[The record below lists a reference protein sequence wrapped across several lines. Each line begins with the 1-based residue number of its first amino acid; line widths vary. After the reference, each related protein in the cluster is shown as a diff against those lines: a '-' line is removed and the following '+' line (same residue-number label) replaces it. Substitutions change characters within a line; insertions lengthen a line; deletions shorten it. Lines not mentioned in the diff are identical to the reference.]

1 MKANLTDTRIKGCK
15 PKEKPYRLFDGGGL
29 YLEVHPNKSRYW
41 RLKYRF
47 AGKERVYAIG
57 SYPVTTLAA
66 ARDEADAAR
75 KLVKAGIDPVAH
87 RKTQAIETQEAAVN
101 TFERLAREWID
112 HQGGRWTKGHSS
124 DVLKSL
130 ENDVFPAIGHRPI
143 TDIKPPEILAVIR
156 SIERRG
162 VVETARKILQRCAS
176 VFRYAIQIGRCTYNP
191 AGEMKG
197 ALKTKQ
203 VEHRAA
209 LTESD
214 LPEFL
219 RALDNYNG
227 DMQTIN
233 ALKLLM
239 LTIVRT
245 GELRGAK
252 WSEID
257 FDNATWRIPAE
268 RMKMKTEHLVPLS
281 NQAVAVLRE
290 QHKLTGQYNLVF
302 PNRSNVM
309 KPMSEN
315 TIIYAIYR
323 MGYRSR
329 ATGHGFRATASTI
342 LNEQGWKADVIE
354 RQLAHVERNKVR
366 AAYHR
371 SEYLADRKK
380 MMQSWADY
388 LDGLKQGTNVI
399 AGGFG
404 KNRNI

>member
-1 MKANLTDTRIKGCK
+1 MRTNLTDTRIKGCK
-15 PKEKPYRLFDGGGL
+15 PKIKPYRVFDGGGL
-29 YLEVHPNKSRYW
+29 YLEVHPNKSKYW

-47 AGKERVYAIG
+47 AGKERLYAIG
-57 SYPVTTLAA
+57 SYPDTPLAK

-87 RKTQAIETQEAAVN
+87 RKTQTIETQEAATN

-112 HQGGRWTKGHSS
+112 HQGGRWKEGHKS
-124 DVLKSL
+124 DVKKSL
-130 ENDVFPAIGHRPI
+130 ENDVFPSIGHRPI

-162 VVETARKILQRCAS
+162 VLETAGKILQRCSA

-197 ALKTKQ
+197 ALKQKK

-209 LTESD
+209 LTEND
-214 LPEFL
+214 LPDFL
-219 RALDNYNG
+219 KAVDKYNG

-245 GELRGAK
+245 GELRGAQ

-257 FDNATWRIPAE
+257 LDNATWRVPAE

-281 NQAVAVLRE
+281 SQAVAVLRE
-290 QHKLTGQYNLVF
+290 QHKLTGQYPLVF
-302 PNRSNVM
+302 PSRSNVM

-315 TIIYAIYR
+315 TVLFALYR

-371 SEYLADRKK
+371 SEYLAERKK

-388 LDGLKQGTNVI
+388 LVAKREGAKVINIKTKQG
-399 AGGFG
+399 
-404 KNRNI
+404 K